1 MSQPEST
8 TLNSSRRDFLKFAG
22 VAGGGLVLGV
32 SLSGCSS
39 SSTPLPYARK
49 DVWQPHAFLQVSLE
63 GEVKFFLPQAEMGQ
77 GVTHGLVT
85 LIAEELNMPPEAVT
99 VKVAGVHKDYDVP
112 GAGMQV
118 TGGSASIRTRFDS
131 VRQSAAITR
140 ELLLKAA
147 AQQWDV
153 ESNQLTLLDG
163 KISLGDRT
171 MSIGHFVAIAATL
184 PVPENV
190 SVKPATEFRWIGK
203 DKGPRVDALAKVTG
217 TAEFGIDVEI
227 PNLKR
232 AALIRCP
239 VIGGSVKSYEAE
251 EASKAPGVHLVQ
263 AIYNGVFVLAD
274 HYWQAKKALE
284 SVEVEWDYPET
295 LTTHSSE
302 DIQKAM
308 ADGLSEEGENAFTQ
322 GDVDQG
328 FAQSNTT
335 LSARYSVPFL
345 AHATM
350 EPMNCVVHLQGDRA
364 EVWAPTQAPGLAQQ
378 IAAERSGIDRDNI
391 QIHTTFL
398 GGGFGRRAFH
408 DFVAETTAIAKLAGV
423 PVQLVWSREDDMQ
436 NDYYRPAAMA
446 ELKAG
451 LDDQG
456 KLLSWSAKRSGP
468 NIMPYMIDEALGMLL
483 PEAVPQS
490 IVDWLSKRGYG
501 VFDGWKI
508 DPASV
513 EGLHEDYTVA
523 NKSVDHVTVDPGLR
537 CGFWRSVG
545 HSFSGFFVESF
556 MDELALKSGQDPL
569 AFRLKHMED
578 NPRLKHVLT
587 LAADK
592 AGWGQAQPGRFLGMA
607 AVKSFESYVAEVAE
621 VSVENGALKVHKV
634 TCAVDCG
641 RVVNPDIVR
650 TQMESGIN
658 YGLTAALYGDITLKN
673 GAVQQ
678 TNFHDYPMLRM
689 NDAPEIDV
697 ILVDSEEPPTGV
709 GEPGLPPIA
718 PAVANAVF
726 AATGQR
732 LRSLPLKLG

>member
-1 MSQPEST
+1 MSRSKSQS
-8 TLNSSRRDFLKFAG
+8 LNSSRRDFLKFAG
-22 VAGGGLVLGV
+22 ISGGGLVLGV

-39 SSTPLPYARK
+39 SSTPLPYGSK
-49 DVWQPHAFLQVSLE
+49 DMWQPHAFLQVSPA

-85 LIAEELNMPPEAVT
+85 LVAEELNMPPATVT

-112 GAGMQV
+112 DTGMQI
-118 TGGSASIRTRFDS
+118 TGGSASIRTRYDS
-131 VRQSAAITR
+131 VRQSAAMAR
-140 ELLLKAA
+140 ELLMKAA
-147 AQQWDV
+147 AQQWGVDTD
-153 ESNQLTLLDG
+153 QLTLLDG
-163 KISLGDRT
+163 QISFGDRVA
-171 MSIGHFVAIAATL
+171 SIGDFVAAAAAL
-184 PVPENV
+184 PTPESV
-190 SVKPATEFRWIGK
+190 SVKPASEFRWIGK
-203 DKGPRVDALAKVTG
+203 DAGPRVDALAKVTG

-232 AALIRCP
+232 AALKRCP
-239 VIGGSVKSYEAE
+239 VIGGTVKSFDAGD
-251 EASKAPGVHLVQ
+251 AQKVPGVHQVLS
-263 AIYNGVFVLAD
+263 IYNGVFVLAD
-274 HYWQAKKALE
+274 HYWQAKRALE
-284 SVEVEWDYPET
+284 SVEVEWEYPET
-295 LTTHSSE
+295 LTAHSTD

-308 ADGLSEEGENAFTQ
+308 AEALSEEGENAFTQ
-322 GDVDQG
+322 GDVKQG
-328 FAQSNTT
+328 IAQSNTT
-335 LSARYSVPFL
+335 LKARYSAPFL

-391 QIHTTFL
+391 QVHTTFL

-408 DFVAETTAIAKLAGV
+408 DFVAETTAIAKVTGV

-446 ELKAG
+446 EFEAG

-490 IVDWLSKRGYG
+490 IVEWMSKRGYG
-501 VFDGWKI
+501 VFDGWQI

-537 CGFWRSVG
+537 CGYWRSVG

-569 AFRLKHMED
+569 AFRLKHMDD
-578 NPRLKHVLT
+578 NPRLKNVLK

-592 AGWGQAQPGRFLGMA
+592 AGWGQAKPGRFLGIA

-621 VSVENGALKVHKV
+621 ISVENDAFKVHKV

-658 YGLTAALYGDITLKN
+658 YGLTAALYGDITIKD

-678 TNFHDYPMLRM
+678 TNFHDYQVLRM
-689 NDAPEIDV
+689 DESPEIDV

-732 LRSLPLKLG
+732 LRSLPLKLS